1 MITFNFY
8 SAKEKMPTAGQNI
21 IYMKHGGSFASE
33 WFEPRQCS
41 VEAQWIQLEDGE
53 YTGNSEF
60 YDVDDPTPSESFEQD
75 GVVVT
80 YRLMLTADGYEI
92 DDNFLW
98 TPLEEYWAAFDKH
111 FVKTLCKNTLK
122 EKNDGC

>member
-1 MITFNFY
+1 MITLNFY
-8 SAKEKMPTAGQNI
+8 SAKEKMPAVGQDI

-41 VEAQWIQLEDGE
+41 VEAHWLELEDGE
-53 YTGNSEF
+53 GTGSSIR
-60 YDVDDPTPSESFEQD
+60 YDVDDPTPPTPSEEG
-75 GVVVT
+75 GVSIT
-80 YRLMLTADGYEI
+80 YELMLTADGYEI

-111 FVKTLCKNTLK
+111 S
-122 EKNDGC
+122 EG

>member
-8 SAKEKMPTAGQNI
+8 SAKENMPAVGQDI

-41 VEAQWIQLEDGE
+41 VEAQWLQLEDGE
-53 YTGNSEF
+53 YSGNSEC
-60 YDVDDPTPSESFEQD
+60 YDVDDPTPPEPFD
-75 GVVVT
+75 LNGVSIT
-80 YRLMLTADGYEI
+80 YQLMLTADGYEI

-111 FVKTLCKNTLK
+111 F
-122 EKNDGC
+122 EEEGE